1 MGIALVSFA
10 TILIGYSTFFILVIR
25 SNANT
30 PIDENNP
37 EDAVS
42 LLAYLNREQYG
53 DWPIINGQYY
63 NANIVD
69 LEDGTPVYKKDKS
82 VGKYVITN
90 TRKKSIPVYD
100 SKFSGFFPRMW
111 SSTQPAHAKAYQ
123 QWSGQKN
130 NKRPPT
136 FSENLTYF
144 FKYQL
149 GHMYFRYF
157 MWNFSGATK

>member
-53 DWPIINGQYY
+53 DWPIISGQYY
-63 NANIVD
+63 NANVVD
-69 LEDGTPVYKKDKS
+69 LEDGTPVYKKNEEL
-82 VGKYVITN
+82 GKYVVTN
-90 TRKKSIPVYD
+90 DKKNSKPIYD
-100 SKFSGFFPRMW
+100 PKFSGFFTRMW
-111 SSTQPAHAKAYQ
+111 SSSQPAHAKAYQ

-130 NKRPPT
+130 VKRPPT
-136 FSENLTYF
+136 FSENQYIFL
-144 FKYQL
+144 
-149 GHMYFRYF
+149 
-157 MWNFSGATK
+157 NIN